1 MKKIRDWF
9 IYEKIWFEMKDLRF
23 KATFFTVLQSLLLSM
38 ILSLIV
44 VNGQSTN
51 VDYPTPVTTN
61 SISGRIKARD
71 IGDSRLTV
79 HYYVFEGKQG
89 DIFLKIEAANL
100 NGDIDIFYADN
111 LRPLT
116 KISLYAESAPVQT
129 GREIYL
135 RKSERLILKVE
146 GRTPND
152 DPATYSIKFEG
163 SFQSVAANSVP
174 KAPVIPQKTSENE
187 NENESGVKVN
197 SVGTIIETAP
207 KPTPT
212 PKETVARNTSR
223 RNTNATTPQPVTTI
237 KPKTTTSKTAKK
249 TDTIDEND
257 EPKKPEVIVSEN
269 LPKTTET
276 VKKETA
282 AKPSSKSQPAKRTTT
297 TTKKTTTAKKEP
309 VPAKPKPNPAAELA
323 KALENVRL
331 VVEFKDGGKI
341 ERPMN
346 DVLRFGVDKGILTI
360 INKDGS
366 IGRYSILDVV
376 KITVE

>member
-1 MKKIRDWF
+1 MKKLRDWF

-23 KATFFTVLQSLLLSM
+23 KPTFFTVLQSLLLSM
-38 ILSLIV
+38 VLSLIAV
-44 VNGQSTN
+44 SGQSTN

-146 GRTPND
+146 GRSPND
-152 DPATYSIKFEG
+152 DSATYSIKFEG

-174 KAPVIPQKTSENE
+174 KAPVIPQKASEE
-187 NENESGVKVN
+187 ENESGVKVN

-223 RNTNATTPQPVTTI
+223 RNTNATTTPQPVTTI

-249 TDTIDEND
+249 TETVDEND
-257 EPKKPEVIVSEN
+257 EPKKSEVIVSEN
-269 LPKTTET
+269 LPKSTET

-282 AKPSSKSQPAKRTTT
+282 TKPPSKSQPAKRTTT
-297 TTKKTTTAKKEP
+297 TTKKTTTAKKET

-323 KALENVRL
+323 KALENIRL

-346 DVLRFGVDKGILTI
+346 DVLRFGVDKGVLTI